1 MPTSQEFDFA
11 TYGFSSAS
19 IIAALCEKL
28 RGLQADYE
36 TLFAAY
42 ETLIAEREA
51 VARAAERAACAAL
64 AEAAA
69 DYDRQAMADGA
80 MVRLIGEQTERTARA
95 LAAAIRAR
103 GAAAGSEG
111 E

>member
-1 MPTSQEFDFA
+1 MLTQTESRTS
-11 TYGFSSAS
+11 
-19 IIAALCEKL
+19 LCEVL

-51 VARAAERAACAAL
+51 VARAAEREACAAL

-80 MVRLIGEQTERTARA
+80 MVRLIGEHTERTARS

-103 GAAAGSEG
+103 GRAQAEQA
-111 E
+111 